1 MSLVHQI
8 MPAGEQPISSLI
20 RYDAACRA
28 LAEAKSVDDVKD
40 IRDHAEAM
48 RAYARQAK
56 NQQLEVDAA
65 EIRIR
70 AERRLGQLI
79 EAQKDTVGL
88 NTGALR
94 RGLQENPRD
103 DRPTLAEAGI
113 DKNLANRARKMAAI
127 PEAEFTEI
135 VSEWRGRV
143 ERENER
149 VSVNL
154 VKSGE
159 RHVAKQRPAG
169 IRVDDEEQQYNDL
182 QNAWNCAAHAARVH
196 FLAVNELQFQAKA
209 SEDNGATGKATMRP
223 ADCMTGEVSRVD
235 AGRTAS
241 ATSETMDVTG
251 GESAAT
257 NSQLDGG
264 AFVAVKG
271 KARLANA
278 DSVEPS
284 LSNAHSVPSSSQA
297 TEQTG
302 AVPVIPAAP
311 VAPYKALSKADQI
324 RQLRPH
330 CQHPGTDLCGGSG
343 RNHCHACKKLM
354 AEGEAA

>member
-1 MSLVHQI
+1 MSLAHQI
-8 MPAGEQPISSLI
+8 IPTGEHPVPSLI

-40 IRDHAEAM
+40 IRDRSEAM
-48 RAYARQAK
+48 RAYAKQAK

-70 AERRLGQLI
+70 AERRLGQMI
-79 EAQKDTVGL
+79 EAQKEAVGL
-88 NTGALR
+88 NQGGRPKTGF
-94 RGLQENPRD
+94 QENPVSL
-103 DRPTLAEAGI
+103 PTLAEAGI

-127 PEAEFTEI
+127 PEAEFGEI

-143 ERENER
+143 EKENER

-154 VKSGE
+154 LKSGE
-159 RHVAKQRPAG
+159 RHEAKQKRADTY
-169 IRVDDEEQQYNDL
+169 VDDEEQQYNDL
-182 QNAWNCAAHAARVH
+182 QNGWNCAAHGARVR
-196 FLAVNELQFQAKA
+196 FLAVNDLQFRAKV
-209 SEDNGATGKATMRP
+209 SEDNGSITGKAG
-223 ADCMTGEVSRVD
+223 AVAGEVSRVD

-241 ATSETMDVTG
+241 EMDVTG

-257 NSQLDGG
+257 IQ
-264 AFVAVKG
+264 
-271 KARLANA
+271 R
-278 DSVEPS
+278 
-284 LSNAHSVPSSSQA
+284 
-297 TEQTG
+297 
-302 AVPVIPAAP
+302 PAAP
-311 VAPYKALSKADQI
+311 IQALSKVDQV
-324 RQLRPH
+324 RLLRPH